1 MIKILLNI
9 RLNFSRPFDEQLVT
23 RRVGHEA
30 FQTSCVE
37 PWLLLIFISRVLLT
51 SLIFAFI
58 VEPYFPHG
66 NLLRSTKNRTKTG
79 NFLHYR
85 TCPSMRQTRPWETI
99 TFYPWKEEDIIPF
112 QGWRQRPLPLPFPL
126 NWCCPSSSC
135 GNEGILRALLNPWGS
150 FTMSLLPLL
159 PTLPNPSCLT
169 TWNISALTVDRQL
182 RQEPS
187 LKCYIH
193 ANTFFSTIQK
203 DMDIC
208 QQLKV

>member
-9 RLNFSRPFDEQLVT
+9 RLNLFCPFDEQLVT

-99 TFYPWKEEDIIPF
+99 TFYPWKEEDIIPL
-112 QGWRQRPLPLPFPL
+112 QGWRQRPLPFHSPSIDAARRAAVETKGSSVPFSTLGDHSPCR
-126 NWCCPSSSC
+126 CCPYC
-135 GNEGILRALLNPWGS
+135 HPCQIPHVWQHG
-150 FTMSLLPLL
+150 
-159 PTLPNPSCLT
+159 TLVRWLWIDN
-169 TWNISALTVDRQL
+169 
-182 RQEPS
+182 
-187 LKCYIH
+187 
-193 ANTFFSTIQK
+193 
-203 DMDIC
+203 
-208 QQLKV
+208 